1 MIEGLVIDDFPPP
14 FQPAA
19 VTRRMKFL
27 LLALVVSVLFAGWQW
42 LRPYEWSPDSGADH
56 HVTRCLV
63 ERSHSNYWL
72 RIFLKSNEGE
82 EIDFMKPLQLVTADG
97 RTHAIAE
104 LDREGSER
112 AIDTIVLR
120 FWLEEKDFAGPLSL
134 QVNDG
139 KLSIRSGDT
148 SPRMADGAF
157 RVFNSTRW

>member
-1 MIEGLVIDDFPPP
+1 
-14 FQPAA
+14 
-19 VTRRMKFL
+19 MKFL

-72 RIFLKSNEGE
+72 RIFLRSNEGE

-134 QVNDG
+134 QINDG

-148 SPRMADGAF
+148 LPRMADGAF

>member
-134 QVNDG
+134 QINDG

-148 SPRMADGAF
+148 LPRMADGAF